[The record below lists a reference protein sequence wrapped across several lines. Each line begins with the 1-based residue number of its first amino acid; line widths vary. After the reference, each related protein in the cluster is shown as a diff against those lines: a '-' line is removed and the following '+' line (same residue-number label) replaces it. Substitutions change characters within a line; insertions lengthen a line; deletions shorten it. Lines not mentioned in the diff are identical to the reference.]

1 MDKNI
6 IIIVIVLLL
15 TSSGYGQ
22 RLAYVDT
29 HKILNSI
36 PEYKQSKLE
45 ISRLSIK
52 WEDEIAALFASVSEQ
67 KNQLEVEKVLLTP
80 EMISEREKAIKALDD
95 SARIKQIKYFGPEG
109 LLFKIRE
116 EMVSPIQALIA
127 GAIKEIA
134 RKKKLDFVFDK
145 GSSLSV
151 VYANESN
158 DITSDILK
166 QLGY

>member
-1 MDKNI
+1 MIRNLI
-6 IIIVIVLLL
+6 LVIVLLL

-80 EMISEREKAIKALDD
+80 EMISEREKSIKNLDD

-109 LLFKIRE
+109 LLFKKRE

>member
-1 MDKNI
+1 MFRNLI
-6 IIIVIVLLL
+6 TVIALLL

-52 WEDEIAALFASVSEQ
+52 WEDEIAALFASSSEQ

-109 LLFKIRE
+109 LLFKKRE

>member
-1 MDKNI
+1 MVRNLI
-6 IIIVIVLLL
+6 TVIALLL

-52 WEDEIAALFASVSEQ
+52 WEDEIAALFASSSEQ

-109 LLFKIRE
+109 LLFKKRE

>member
-1 MDKNI
+1 MIRNL
-6 IIIVIVLLL
+6 IIVIVLLL

-45 ISRLSIK
+45 INRLSIK

-67 KNQLEVEKVLLTP
+67 KNQLEVEKVLLTS
-80 EMISEREKAIKALDD
+80 EMISDREKAIKALDD

-109 LLFKIRE
+109 LLFKKRE

>member
-1 MDKNI
+1 MIRNLI
-6 IIIVIVLLL
+6 IALALFL

-45 ISRLSIK
+45 INRLSIK

-67 KNQLEVEKVLLTP
+67 KSQLEVEKVLLTF
-80 EMISEREKAIKALDD
+80 EMISDRERAIKALDD

-109 LLFKIRE
+109 LLFKKRE

>member
-1 MDKNI
+1 MIRNL
-6 IIIVIVLLL
+6 IIVLGLLL

-67 KNQLEVEKVLLTP
+67 KNQLEVEKVLLTS
-80 EMISEREKAIKALDD
+80 EMISDREKAIKALDD
-95 SARIKQIKYFGPEG
+95 SARVKQIKYFGPEG
-109 LLFKIRE
+109 LLFKKRE

>member
-1 MDKNI
+1 MIRNLI
-6 IIIVIVLLL
+6 IALALLL

-45 ISRLSIK
+45 INRLSIK

-67 KNQLEVEKVLLTP
+67 KSQLEVEKVLLTF
-80 EMISEREKAIKALDD
+80 EMISDRERAIKALDD

-109 LLFKIRE
+109 LLFKKRE
-116 EMVSPIQALIA
+116 EIVSPIQALIA

>member
-1 MDKNI
+1 MIRNLI
-6 IIIVIVLLL
+6 IALTLLL

-45 ISRLSIK
+45 INRLSIK

-67 KNQLEVEKVLLTP
+67 KNQLEVEKVLLTS
-80 EMISEREKAIKALDD
+80 EMISDREKAIKALDD

-109 LLFKIRE
+109 LLFKKRE

>member
-1 MDKNI
+1 MFRNLI
-6 IIIVIVLLL
+6 TVIALLL

-22 RLAYVDT
+22 RLAYIDT

-109 LLFKIRE
+109 LLFRKRE

>member
-1 MDKNI
+1 MVRNL
-6 IIIVIVLLL
+6 IIVIALLL

-109 LLFKIRE
+109 LLFKKRE

>member
-1 MDKNI
+1 MVRNL
-6 IIIVIVLLL
+6 IIVIVLLL

-109 LLFKIRE
+109 LLFKKRE

>member
-1 MDKNI
+1 MIRNL
-6 IIIVIVLLL
+6 IIVIALLL

-109 LLFKIRE
+109 LLFKKRE

>member
-1 MDKNI
+1 MIRNL
-6 IIIVIVLLL
+6 IIVIAVLL

-80 EMISEREKAIKALDD
+80 EMISEREKAIKNLDD

-109 LLFKIRE
+109 LLFKKRE

>member
-1 MDKNI
+1 MIRNL
-6 IIIVIVLLL
+6 IIVIVLLL

-80 EMISEREKAIKALDD
+80 EMISEREKSIKNLDD

-109 LLFKIRE
+109 LLFMKRE

>member
-1 MDKNI
+1 MIRNLI
-6 IIIVIVLLL
+6 IALALLL

-45 ISRLSIK
+45 INRLSIK

-67 KNQLEVEKVLLTP
+67 KSQLEVEKVLLTF
-80 EMISEREKAIKALDD
+80 EMISDRERAIKALDD

-109 LLFKIRE
+109 LLFKKRE

>member
-1 MDKNI
+1 MIRNLI
-6 IIIVIVLLL
+6 IALALLL

-45 ISRLSIK
+45 INRLSIK

-67 KNQLEVEKVLLTP
+67 KSQLEVEKVLLTF
-80 EMISEREKAIKALDD
+80 EMISDREREIKALDD

-109 LLFKIRE
+109 LLFKKRE

>member
-1 MDKNI
+1 MIRNL
-6 IIIVIVLLL
+6 IIVIVLLL

-80 EMISEREKAIKALDD
+80 EMISERKKAIKALDD

-109 LLFKIRE
+109 LLFKKRE

>member
-1 MDKNI
+1 MIRNL
-6 IIIVIVLLL
+6 IIVIVLLL

-67 KNQLEVEKVLLTP
+67 KSQLEVEKVLLTF
-80 EMISEREKAIKALDD
+80 EMISDRERAIKALDD

-109 LLFKIRE
+109 LLFMKRE

>member
-1 MDKNI
+1 
-6 IIIVIVLLL
+6 
-15 TSSGYGQ
+15 
-22 RLAYVDT
+22 
-29 HKILNSI
+29 
-36 PEYKQSKLE
+36 
-45 ISRLSIK
+45 
-52 WEDEIAALFASVSEQ
+52 
-67 KNQLEVEKVLLTP
+67 
-80 EMISEREKAIKALDD
+80 
-95 SARIKQIKYFGPEG
+95 
-109 LLFKIRE
+109 
-116 EMVSPIQALIA
+116 MVSPIQALIA

>member
-1 MDKNI
+1 MIRNL
-6 IIIVIVLLL
+6 IIVIVLLL

-67 KNQLEVEKVLLTP
+67 KNQLEVEKVLLTS
-80 EMISEREKAIKALDD
+80 EMISDREKAIKALDD

-109 LLFKIRE
+109 LLFKKRE

>member
-1 MDKNI
+1 MIRNL
-6 IIIVIVLLL
+6 IIVLGLLL

-45 ISRLSIK
+45 INRLSIK
-52 WEDEIAALFASVSEQ
+52 WEDEIVALFASVSEQ
-67 KNQLEVEKVLLTP
+67 KNQLEVEKVLLTS
-80 EMISEREKAIKALDD
+80 EMISDREKAIKALDD
-95 SARIKQIKYFGPEG
+95 SARVKQIKYFGPEG
-109 LLFKIRE
+109 LLFKKRE

>member
-1 MDKNI
+1 MIRNL
-6 IIIVIVLLL
+6 IIVIVLLL

-109 LLFKIRE
+109 LLFQKRE

>member
-1 MDKNI
+1 MVRNLI
-6 IIIVIVLLL
+6 TVIALLL

-45 ISRLSIK
+45 INRLSIK

-67 KNQLEVEKVLLTP
+67 KNQLEVEKVLLTS
-80 EMISEREKAIKALDD
+80 EMISDREKAIKALDD

-109 LLFKIRE
+109 LLFKKRE

>member
-1 MDKNI
+1 MIRNL
-6 IIIVIVLLL
+6 IIVLGLLL

-109 LLFKIRE
+109 LLFKKRE

>member
-1 MDKNI
+1 MVRNLI
-6 IIIVIVLLL
+6 TVIALLL

-67 KNQLEVEKVLLTP
+67 KNQLEVEKVLLTS
-80 EMISEREKAIKALDD
+80 EMISDREKAIKALDD

-109 LLFKIRE
+109 LLFKKRE

>member
-1 MDKNI
+1 MIRNFI
-6 IIIVIVLLL
+6 IAFTLLF
-15 TSSGYGQ
+15 SFSIYGQ

-29 HKILNSI
+29 HKILKSI
-36 PEYKQSKLE
+36 PEYKQSQLE
-45 ISRLSIK
+45 INRLSIK
-52 WEDEIAALFASVSEQ
+52 WEDEITALFASASEQ
-67 KNQLEVEKVLLTP
+67 SNQLEVEKVLLTA
-80 EMISEREKAIKALDD
+80 EMISDRDKVIKAIED
-95 SARIKQIKYFGPEG
+95 SARIKQIKYFGPKG
-109 LLFKIRE
+109 LLFAKRE

-158 DITSDILK
+158 DITSDVLK

>member
-1 MDKNI
+1 MIRNL
-6 IIIVIVLLL
+6 IIVLGLLL

-45 ISRLSIK
+45 INRLSIK
-52 WEDEIAALFASVSEQ
+52 WEDEIVALFASASEQ
-67 KNQLEVEKVLLTP
+67 KNQLEVEKVLLTS
-80 EMISEREKAIKALDD
+80 EMISDREKAIKALDD

-109 LLFKIRE
+109 LLFKKRE

>member
-1 MDKNI
+1 MVRNLI
-6 IIIVIVLLL
+6 TVIALLL

-52 WEDEIAALFASVSEQ
+52 WEDEIAALFASSSEQ

-109 LLFKIRE
+109 LLFRKRE

>member
-1 MDKNI
+1 MIRNLI
-6 IIIVIVLLL
+6 IALALLL

-109 LLFKIRE
+109 LLFKKRE

>member
-1 MDKNI
+1 MIRNL
-6 IIIVIVLLL
+6 IIVIVLLL

-109 LLFKIRE
+109 LLFKKRE

>member
-1 MDKNI
+1 MIRNL
-6 IIIVIVLLL
+6 IIVLGLLL

-45 ISRLSIK
+45 INRLSIK

-67 KNQLEVEKVLLTP
+67 KNQLEVEKVLLTS
-80 EMISEREKAIKALDD
+80 EMISDREKAIKALDD
-95 SARIKQIKYFGPEG
+95 SARVKQIKYFGPEG
-109 LLFKIRE
+109 LLFKKRE

>member
-1 MDKNI
+1 MVR
-6 IIIVIVLLL
+6 IIVIALLL

-109 LLFKIRE
+109 LLFKKRE

>member
-1 MDKNI
+1 MIRNL
-6 IIIVIVLLL
+6 IIVIALIL

-80 EMISEREKAIKALDD
+80 EMISEREKAIKTLDD

-109 LLFKIRE
+109 LLFKKRE
-116 EMVSPIQALIA
+116 ELVSPIQALIA

>member
-1 MDKNI
+1 MIRNL
-6 IIIVIVLLL
+6 IIVLGLLL

-67 KNQLEVEKVLLTP
+67 KNQLEVEKVLLTS
-80 EMISEREKAIKALDD
+80 EMISDREKAIKALDD

-109 LLFKIRE
+109 LLFKKRE

>member
-1 MDKNI
+1 MIRNLI
-6 IIIVIVLLL
+6 IALALLL

-45 ISRLSIK
+45 INRLSIK

-67 KNQLEVEKVLLTP
+67 KNQLEVEKVLLTS
-80 EMISEREKAIKALDD
+80 EMISDREKAIKALDD

-109 LLFKIRE
+109 LLFKKRE

>member
-1 MDKNI
+1 MIRNL
-6 IIIVIVLLL
+6 IIVLGLLL

-45 ISRLSIK
+45 INRLSIK

-109 LLFKIRE
+109 LLFKKRE